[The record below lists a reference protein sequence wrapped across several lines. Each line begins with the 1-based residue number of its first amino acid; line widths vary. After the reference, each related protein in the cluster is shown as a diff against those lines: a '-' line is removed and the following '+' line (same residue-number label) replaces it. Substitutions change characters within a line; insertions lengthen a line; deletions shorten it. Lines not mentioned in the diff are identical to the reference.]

1 MHKAADEP
9 IQPHKE
15 TNRHGNL
22 TRTQGDQHRHCDPD
36 RYRGQALLEPCT
48 GHRPG
53 PRDPTRSPHDGSRT
67 DRFAERSEFHDH
79 KHLITA
85 KRVGIRL
92 AKLRK
97 IGTIGLE
104 LESNRG
110 IRYTPDV
117 DELNA
122 IR

>member
-1 MHKAADEP
+1 
-9 IQPHKE
+9 
-15 TNRHGNL
+15 
-22 TRTQGDQHRHCDPD
+22 
-36 RYRGQALLEPCT
+36 
-48 GHRPG
+48 
-53 PRDPTRSPHDGSRT
+53 
-67 DRFAERSEFHDH
+67 
-79 KHLITA
+79 LITA